1 MRNLSIVLG
10 IALSADDDPPVRI
23 MACHALSA
31 CKCFI
36 TILESHCVAVPFAR
50 RPPLNTPG
58 AIRRLVARWDTNPSL
73 GGSWIRDPLAQ
84 TCLLDLL
91 RRTEAENGWPWTSLA
106 QALSQNWRMT
116 AE

>member
-31 CKCFI
+31 CKCFS
-36 TILESHCVAVPFAR
+36 TDPRSNCVAASFVR
-50 RPPLNTPG
+50 RPLLNTSG
-58 AIRRLVARWDTNPSL
+58 VMRRLAARCDTNPSL

-106 QALSQNWRMT
+106 QALSQTWRTT